1 MSVCE
6 KILKIALN
14 EQKMF
19 DFIEILEIL
28 LEVDKFPCNCEIGC
42 CEFTKF
48 LARKKNFFIG
58 YCLKHKN
65 VFATLKDFM

>member
-19 DFIEILEIL
+19 DFIEILERL
-28 LEVDKFPCNCEIGC
+28 LEVDKCPCNCKIGC

-48 LARKKNFFIG
+48 LAP
-58 YCLKHKN
+58 
-65 VFATLKDFM
+65 

>member
-14 EQKMF
+14 KQKMF
-19 DFIEILEIL
+19 DFIEIL
-28 LEVDKFPCNCEIGC
+28 LEVDKCPCNCEIGC

-65 VFATLKDFM
+65 VFGTLKDFM